1 MDEATGVMYLKCHQ
15 RRKDGKE
22 HRYWSVAEHVTGAS
36 GRRFERHVLYLG
48 ELGSEQR
55 EAWALRARQFEGG
68 GGEEGPQQTLL
79 FPADRLVEAAARKA
93 VGEVRIRL
101 CEFSLRR
108 PRQWG
113 ACWAACRIWDT
124 LGLDG
129 FWQERLPRS
138 RKGTRWLDVLKT
150 LCINRLVDPS
160 SEWRVHREWFQ
171 RTALADLLGCGPE
184 VAAKDT
190 LYRCLD
196 KALPHKDELFRF
208 LRERW
213 AGLFGASFDVLL
225 YDLTSTYFESDPPF
239 PEGDKRRHGYS
250 RDHRSDCVQVVV
262 ALVVTPEGFPV
273 AYEVMPGNT
282 ADNTTLCAFLDKIER
297 LHGKARRIW
306 LMDRGIPTEETLA
319 ELRRRGGQYVVGT
332 PKGRLAKIESAL
344 AQRPWQEVRDSVRV
358 KLLPD
363 DGELVVY
370 VESADRVGKERSM
383 RLRRTRKLL
392 LRLAKLA
399 RKPVPYEEL
408 LQKVGAARHEA
419 GRDARHVQIELPA
432 PPCDR
437 KAPSTFT
444 YRLNLDSIRRA
455 RRREGRYLLRSNLV
469 GRDPGELW
477 LFYLR
482 LGEVEQ
488 AFRTLK
494 GDLSLR
500 PVFHWVEQR
509 IEAHILVA
517 FLAYCLHVTLK
528 AMLAC
533 KAPGLTPRCALEK
546 LGAIQ
551 MLDVHFPTT
560 DGRELRFVR
569 YTLPEPDQ
577 RLVLDALGWTLPPQ
591 PPPTITATGNLL
603 PG

>member
-1 MDEATGVMYLKCHQ
+1 MYLKCHK

-22 HRYWSVAEHVTGAS
+22 HQYWSVAEHVAGAS

-48 ELGSEQR
+48 ELGEEQR
-55 EAWALRARQFEGG
+55 DAWALRARLFDGDGG
-68 GGEEGPQQTLL
+68 GPCQTLL
-79 FPADRLVEAAARKA
+79 FPAERMAESAAEAA
-93 VGEVRIRL
+93 VGDVRIRL
-101 CEFSLRR
+101 SEFSLRR

-113 ACWAACRIWDT
+113 ACWAACRVWDA
-124 LGLDG
+124 LGLDA
-129 FWQERLPRS
+129 FWEPRLPRS

-150 LCINRLVDPS
+150 LCVNRLVEPS
-160 SEWRVHREWFQ
+160 SEWRVHREWFR
-171 RTALADLLGCGPE
+171 RTAMADLLGCGPE

-196 KALPHKDELFRF
+196 KALPHKDALFQY
-208 LRERW
+208 LRDRW
-213 AGLFGASFDVLL
+213 TGLFGATFDVLL

-239 PEGDKRRHGYS
+239 PEGDKRRYGHS
-250 RDHRSDCVQVVV
+250 RDHRYDCVQVVV

-282 ADNTTLCAFLDKIER
+282 TDNTTLSAFLDKVER

-306 LMDRGIPTEETLA
+306 LMDRGIPTEDTLA
-319 ELRRRGGQYVVGT
+319 ELRGRGGLYVVGT
-332 PKGRLAKIESAL
+332 PKGRLAKLEAAL
-344 AQRPWQEVRDSVRV
+344 AERPWQEVRDSVRV

-363 DGELVVY
+363 DGEVVVY

-392 LRLAKLA
+392 QRLAKLA
-399 RKPVPYEEL
+399 AKPVPYEEL

-419 GRDARHVQIELPA
+419 GRDARHVTIELP
-432 PPCDR
+432 PPPADR
-437 KAPSTFT
+437 KAPSTFA
-444 YRLNLDSIRRA
+444 YRLDLDSMRRA

-469 GRDPGELW
+469 GRDPAELW

-494 GDLSLR
+494 GDLALR
-500 PVFHWVEQR
+500 PVFHWLEQR

-517 FLAYCLHVTLK
+517 FLAYCLHVALK
-528 AMLAC
+528 SMLAA
-533 KAPGLTPRCALEK
+533 KAPGLTPRSALEK

-560 DGRELRFVR
+560 DGRELVFVR
-569 YTLPEPDQ
+569 HTQPEPDQ
-577 RLVLDALGWTLPPQ
+577 RLVLDALGWVLPPQ
-591 PPPTITATGNLL
+591 PPPTITGGGDLL
-603 PG
+603 PR